1 MRHRFAP
8 AFALLAGLLAAGPV
22 LADCIDDVPKLKA
35 RVTRESDT
43 AKAGAA
49 KKQLMLAEQNLKGSE
64 SECRNAVTRAYRIL
78 NESAAQPAKLP
89 PGSRPTEPAPGKPW
103 NSIR

>member
-1 MRHRFAP
+1 MRLRFTLP
-8 AFALLAGLLAAGPV
+8 LLALAGILAAAPV

-35 RVTRESDT
+35 RITRESDA

-49 KKQLMLAEQNLKGSE
+49 KKQLAAAEKNVRGSE

-78 NESAAQPAKLP
+78 NESSAEPAKLA
-89 PGSRPTEPAPGKPW
+89 PGQRRTEPEPGKPW